1 MSHTHGQLRASS
13 LLQGRNEET
22 GCKLSPAGRPKHSV
36 ITTQP
41 GETEAG
47 MNKFERGPGQWSF
60 RGISDGHKDEK
71 ETMEESRKFKPT
83 FQRQWSFRSPSVTP
97 SRKSS
102 FHAPTI
108 ASLSRS
114 QLNRNSSSTLTAFNS
129 RSTPSSSTCSIHSK
143 VSIQNRKTYFKTFC
157 SLQITQHQ
165 ITRDNSPS
173 FGILKSTG
181 KKKVSSNS

>member
-47 MNKFERGPGQWSF
+47 INKFERGPGQWSF
-60 RGISDGHKDEK
+60 RGTRSKTFSGMQKDKKEIVEK
-71 ETMEESRKFKPT
+71 SRKSDPT
-83 FQRQWSFRSPSVTP
+83 LQLRWSFRTPSVNP
-97 SRKSS
+97 NKKSS
-102 FHAPTI
+102 DISVSFQAPTI

-114 QLNRNSSSTLTAFNS
+114 LGESIPEYFRGHAIQVKRN
-129 RSTPSSSTCSIHSK
+129 
-143 VSIQNRKTYFKTFC
+143 
-157 SLQITQHQ
+157 
-165 ITRDNSPS
+165 
-173 FGILKSTG
+173 
-181 KKKVSSNS
+181 KKVHLENIRLNINLI